1 MNKISG
7 VFPVLAVP
15 FNNNGSLDL
24 DSIPKLVELCINN
37 KVDGV
42 VIFGLASELYKLN
55 DSERIQIL
63 EKVISSV
70 NSRVPVIVGTEH
82 SGTLAA
88 VSRSIEAEKL
98 GASALMLYPP
108 TFIKPDD
115 DNVLSYFKA
124 VSSAVEIPIIIQD
137 APAWTG
143 VPLPISLLS
152 RIIKQQPNVCY
163 IKLESPP
170 IGEKAKLLKSEG
182 FKIIAGYGAI
192 HLMED
197 LTAGIDGFMPGCGFP
212 GVFVEIN
219 DLFKSGNIQKAR
231 TLYQLVLPLLTF
243 QLTSL
248 DTFIEIQKLLLKHL
262 QIFSTAYCREPHVP
276 LSSDRIDYL
285 NLLLA
290 QIGLKE
296 LGVRKFDERK
306 T

>member
-1 MNKISG
+1 MNEISG
-7 VFPVLAVP
+7 VLPVLAVP
-15 FNNNGSLDL
+15 FNKDGSLDL
-24 DSIPKLVELCINN
+24 ESIPRLVEHCINN
-37 KVDGV
+37 KANGV

-55 DSERIQIL
+55 DNERIQIL

-82 SGTLAA
+82 SGTVAA
-88 VSRSIEAEKL
+88 VARSIEAEKL

-108 TFIKPDD
+108 TFIKPDEA
-115 DNVLSYFKA
+115 NVLSYFKA
-124 VSSAVEIPIIIQD
+124 VGSAVKIPIIIQD

-143 VPLPISLLS
+143 VPLPVSLLS
-152 RIIKQQPNVCY
+152 RIIREQPNVCY

-170 IGEKAKLLKSEG
+170 IGDKAKLLKSEG

-197 LTAGIDGFMPGCGFP
+197 LTAGIDGFMPGCSLP
-212 GVFVEIN
+212 GIFVEIN
-219 DLFKSGNIQKAR
+219 DLFKSGNVEKAR
-231 TLYQLVLPLLTF
+231 MLYQLVLPLLTF

-262 QIFSTAYCREPHVP
+262 QIFSTSYCREPHIP
-276 LSSDRIDYL
+276 ISSERIDYL

-290 QIGLKE
+290 EIGLKE
-296 LGVRKFDERK
+296 LEGVRV
-306 T
+306 

>member
-1 MNKISG
+1 MNEISG
-7 VFPVLAVP
+7 VLPVLAVP
-15 FNNNGSLDL
+15 FNKDGSLDL
-24 DSIPKLVELCINN
+24 ESIPRLVEHCINN
-37 KVDGV
+37 KAYGV

-82 SGTLAA
+82 SGTVAA
-88 VSRSIEAEKL
+88 VARSIEAEKL

-108 TFIKPDD
+108 TFIKPDEA
-115 DNVLSYFKA
+115 NVLSYFKA
-124 VSSAVEIPIIIQD
+124 VGSAVKIPIIIQD

-143 VPLPISLLS
+143 VPLPVSLLS
-152 RIIKQQPNVCY
+152 RIIKEQPNVCY

-170 IGEKAKLLKSEG
+170 IGDKAKLLKSEG

-197 LTAGIDGFMPGCGFP
+197 LTAGIDGFMPGCSLP
-212 GVFVEIN
+212 GIFVEIN
-219 DLFKSGNIQKAR
+219 DLFKSGNVEKAR
-231 TLYQLVLPLLTF
+231 TLYQIVLPLLTF

-262 QIFSTAYCREPHVP
+262 QIFTTSYCREPHIP
-276 LSSDRIDYL
+276 ISSERIEYL
-285 NLLLA
+285 NVLLA
-290 QIGLKE
+290 EIGLKE
-296 LGVRKFDERK
+296 LEGVRV
-306 T
+306 

>member
-7 VFPVLAVP
+7 VLPVLAVP
-15 FNNNGSLDL
+15 FNKDGSLDL
-24 DSIPKLVELCINN
+24 DSIPKLVEHCISN
-37 KVDGV
+37 KANGV

-88 VSRSIEAEKL
+88 VARSIEAEKL

-108 TFIKPDD
+108 TFIKPDEA
-115 DNVLSYFKA
+115 NVLSYFKA
-124 VSSAVEIPIIIQD
+124 VGSAVKIPIIIQD

-143 VPLPISLLS
+143 VPLPVSLLS
-152 RIIKQQPNVCY
+152 RIIKEQPNVCY

-170 IGEKAKLLKSEG
+170 IGDKAKLLKSEG

-197 LTAGIDGFMPGCGFP
+197 LTAGIDGFMPGCSLP
-212 GVFVEIN
+212 GIFVEIN
-219 DLFKSGNIQKAR
+219 DLFKSGNVEKAR

-262 QIFSTAYCREPHVP
+262 QIFSTSYCREPHIP
-276 LSSDRIDYL
+276 ISSERIDYL

-290 QIGLKE
+290 EIGLKE
-296 LGVRKFDERK
+296 LEGVRV
-306 T
+306 

>member
-7 VFPVLAVP
+7 VLPVLAVP
-15 FNNNGSLDL
+15 FNKDGSLDL
-24 DSIPKLVELCINN
+24 DSIPKLVEHCISN
-37 KVDGV
+37 KANGV

-88 VSRSIEAEKL
+88 VARSIEAEKL

-108 TFIKPDD
+108 TFIKPDEA
-115 DNVLSYFKA
+115 NVLSYFKA
-124 VSSAVEIPIIIQD
+124 VGSAVKIPIIIQD

-143 VPLPISLLS
+143 VPLPVSLLS
-152 RIIKQQPNVCY
+152 RIIKEQPNVCY
-163 IKLESPP
+163 IKLDSPP
-170 IGEKAKLLKSEG
+170 IGDKAKLLKSEG

-197 LTAGIDGFMPGCGFP
+197 LTAGIDGFMPGCSLP
-212 GVFVEIN
+212 GIFVEIN
-219 DLFKSGNIQKAR
+219 DLFKSGNVEKAR

-262 QIFSTAYCREPHVP
+262 QIFSTSYCREPHVP
-276 LSSDRIDYL
+276 ISSERIDYL

-290 QIGLKE
+290 EIGLKE
-296 LGVRKFDERK
+296 LEGVRV
-306 T
+306 

>member
-1 MNKISG
+1 MNEISG
-7 VFPVLAVP
+7 VLPVLAVP
-15 FNNNGSLDL
+15 FNKDGSLDL
-24 DSIPKLVELCINN
+24 ESIPRLVEHCINN
-37 KVDGV
+37 KANGV

-55 DSERIQIL
+55 DNERIQIL

-82 SGTLAA
+82 SGTVAA
-88 VSRSIEAEKL
+88 VARSIEAEKL

-108 TFIKPDD
+108 TFIKPDEA
-115 DNVLSYFKA
+115 NVLSYFKA
-124 VSSAVEIPIIIQD
+124 VGSAVKIPIIIQD

-143 VPLPISLLS
+143 VPLPVSLLS
-152 RIIKQQPNVCY
+152 RIIREQPNVCY

-170 IGEKAKLLKSEG
+170 IGDKAKLLKSEG

-197 LTAGIDGFMPGCGFP
+197 LTAGIDGFMPGCSLP
-212 GVFVEIN
+212 GIFVEIN
-219 DLFKSGNIQKAR
+219 DLFNSGNVEKAR

-262 QIFSTAYCREPHVP
+262 QIFSTSYCREPHIP
-276 LSSDRIDYL
+276 ISSERIDYL

-296 LGVRKFDERK
+296 LEGVRV
-306 T
+306 